1 MIAVAV
7 IIYVALIEK
16 GRISGRERP
25 SYCQR
30 NAVLLIKFWL
40 FNFVETAEGFKE
52 NQKNPALRAKKPS
65 FLPSVWRII
74 HNFAT
79 QKRAAESGGALAI
92 V

>member
-30 NAVLLIKFWL
+30 NAVLLIKD
-40 FNFVETAEGFKE
+40 FNVFL
-52 NQKNPALRAKKPS
+52 ALQ
-65 FLPSVWRII
+65 FC
-74 HNFAT
+74 
-79 QKRAAESGGALAI
+79 
-92 V
+92 

>member
-30 NAVLLIKFWL
+30 KAVLLIIKRHRL
-40 FNFVETAEGFKE
+40 SEVPLMEKE
-52 NQKNPALRAKKPS
+52 NQKNPVP
-65 FLPSVWRII
+65 FC
-74 HNFAT
+74 FT
-79 QKRAAESGGALAI
+79 
-92 V
+92 